1 MYFNLKKLHDNKSL
15 SDILTEIETPFNRKK
30 KEDDYL
36 VSLVSLFKNPMIDVT
51 LIQIVLDHSIF
62 LSKGLNVIC
71 GKAFLCSF
79 S

>member
-1 MYFNLKKLHDNKSL
+1 MCFLIL
-15 SDILTEIETPFNRKK
+15 SDILIEIETPFNRKKKK

-62 LSKGLNVIC
+62 LSKRLNVIC
-71 GKAFLCSF
+71 GKLFFVHF